1 MSNPMEI
8 EAEIKQWGNSL
19 GIIIPKDLAVK
30 ENIKS
35 GDKVRVLLNHNNNV
49 LKETFGSLPNLK
61 IDSQK
66 IKDELRKE
74 WSKW

>member
-1 MSNPMEI
+1 MEI

-35 GDKVRVLLNHNNNV
+35 GDKVKILLSHNGNV
-49 LKETFGSLPNLK
+49 LKETFGSLPDLK

-66 IKDELRKE
+66 MKDELRKE